1 MQASVNCSESRILQL
16 PPSIS
21 SSLDSVKVRSQSS
34 FVIIGANGSG
44 KTRFG
49 VWIEFS
55 SRARDLV
62 HRIAAQKSL
71 SIPDY
76 FSTSSLNAAT
86 NLLRYGY
93 HKENL
98 NDEQTTPYKRRLTCR
113 YTGCPEI
120 GKSLTKCRWF
130 WWSLSLSKDFR
141 YFWA

>member
-120 GKSLTKCRWF
+120 GKSLTKCR
-130 WWSLSLSKDFR
+130 
-141 YFWA
+141 